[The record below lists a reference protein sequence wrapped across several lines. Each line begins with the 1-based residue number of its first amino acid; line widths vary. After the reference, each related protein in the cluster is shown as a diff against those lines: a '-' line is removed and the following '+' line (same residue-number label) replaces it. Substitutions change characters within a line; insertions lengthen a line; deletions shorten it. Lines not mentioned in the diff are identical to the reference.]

1 MPYSRDPVSV
11 ELNSWARRLL
21 DRAYDRPGQWVAARL
36 ANPNPGQ
43 VRALRSQGIDP
54 SGPDN
59 KSGAGRVNAR
69 TRWGRG
75 AVRAL
80 YYNHVWLSDAP
91 GLPANGARG
100 SAQQP
105 VRTCR

>member
-1 MPYSRDPVSV
+1 MPYSRDPVSI

-21 DRAYDRPGQWVAARL
+21 DRAYDRPGQWVATRL
-36 ANPNPGQ
+36 AEPNPGQ
-43 VRALRSQGIDP
+43 VRGLRSQGINP
-54 SGPDN
+54 LGPDN
-59 KSGAGRVNAR
+59 KSGAGRINAR

-91 GLPANGARG
+91 GLPGSGDRG
-100 SAQQP
+100 NAAHP
-105 VRTCR
+105 AWTCR